1 MNLVKPFEDDNW
13 VTFRV
18 SDLRLRGDFPTN
30 LRIKK
35 HKNTPNLYAHWLPD
49 LKDDP
54 REIQKGK
61 KRLDYSKSMNTDDPV
76 DASKRAITWVKELQ
90 DELRDK
96 KNLRDGLYKNTLKDY
111 WEIYYKQEVS
121 KREVKENFK
130 RWNREEKLK
139 WNSPSYGLNNQSW
152 SGISVDQI
160 TRNDYVKYFD
170 SIEKRVLKETKGK
183 KNGSGMKE
191 QQKTLI
197 NKLLSYAESDFTGH
211 SFPTFPTISKN
222 KRRDQVNHFKRDEFD
237 LLMKRISELSEGAV
251 QSAITP
257 EQYNSLPYTPFNRK
271 NVRNWVDLHDAI
283 FLMWFFYL
291 RPQDMY
297 VLRSEWFEERDEDWV
312 LNLETTKQD
321 RQKHTT
327 THYRPDA
334 PKYVKR
340 IFGRKPEGFVIFP
353 EVQRDSKEIA
363 NNRVL
368 LNLNFLLK
376 SVIDE
381 CIPKFPEK
389 DKKWVTLRHTSLRLT
404 LEEDRD
410 LWVPP
415 QINSFSDNAHTS
427 PDMLRQTYINY
438 IESESTAKRSRKN
451 IRGGA
456 WELFRGTKGK
466 K

>member
-1 MNLVKPFEDDNW
+1 MNLVKPFKDDNW

-18 SDLRLRGDFPTN
+18 SDINLRGDYPSN

-170 SIEKRVLKETKGK
+170 SIEKRVT
-183 KNGSGMKE
+183 
-191 QQKTLI
+191 
-197 NKLLSYAESDFTGH
+197 ESNIG
-211 SFPTFPTISKN
+211 
-222 KRRDQVNHFKRDEFD
+222 
-237 LLMKRISELSEGAV
+237 
-251 QSAITP
+251 
-257 EQYNSLPYTPFNRK
+257 
-271 NVRNWVDLHDAI
+271 
-283 FLMWFFYL
+283 FFS
-291 RPQDMY
+291 
-297 VLRSEWFEERDEDWV
+297 LRS
-312 LNLETTKQD
+312 N
-321 RQKHTT
+321 
-327 THYRPDA
+327 
-334 PKYVKR
+334 
-340 IFGRKPEGFVIFP
+340 
-353 EVQRDSKEIA
+353 
-363 NNRVL
+363 
-368 LNLNFLLK
+368 
-376 SVIDE
+376 
-381 CIPKFPEK
+381 
-389 DKKWVTLRHTSLRLT
+389 
-404 LEEDRD
+404 
-410 LWVPP
+410 
-415 QINSFSDNAHTS
+415 
-427 PDMLRQTYINY
+427 
-438 IESESTAKRSRKN
+438 
-451 IRGGA
+451 
-456 WELFRGTKGK
+456 
-466 K
+466 